1 VFRAL
6 VTDASYKHAVALA
19 RHAKRAIPDLRIVG
33 HDAVHGV
40 LAGSYR
46 CYDRILSEMPLKSAL
61 RDGSFDMVIPVG
73 ATSVLT
79 VAAECP
85 ELAVLPPREGLE
97 ISYDKHRTVDLA
109 NKLEVPAPQTWLVRR
124 VDESANLPVSFPCV
138 VKASREGTGCKT
150 VSYCTNHAALS
161 GAIAELLVVLR
172 GRAGVLIQ
180 EFIQGVGFGF
190 FALMDHGRPVRAFM
204 HQRIREYPPSGGRST
219 AARAYYSPRLKDL
232 GLRLLS
238 ALKWHGVAM
247 VEFKYSES
255 RADFVLMEINGK
267 FWGSLELG
275 LSAGM
280 NFGGD
285 LIRLFRGEALSYS
298 EQYERDWEFYWPLDD
313 DLLTLLKTGALRR
326 IVDYWKPNAHS
337 NLGQSLRG
345 DVIKSLR
352 LASKIAGGLLPF
364 SASRDSNK
372 RGPSELIACEARR
385 RRRCGVSSTSDFNE

>member
-1 VFRAL
+1 VAVFHAL

-19 RHAKRAIPDLRIVG
+19 RHAKRAIPNLRLVG

-46 CYDRILSEMPLKSAL
+46 CYDTILTGMPLKNAL
-61 RDGSFDMVIPVG
+61 RNGTFDMVIPVG

-85 ELAVLPPREGLE
+85 ALAVLPPREQLE
-97 ISYDKHRTVDLA
+97 VSYDKRRTVELA
-109 NKLEVPAPQTWLVRR
+109 SKLEVPVPQTWLVRR
-124 VDESANLPVSFPCV
+124 AEESTNLPVSFPCV

-150 VSYCTNHAALS
+150 VSYCSNHAELS
-161 GAIAELLVVLR
+161 SATAQLLAILR
-172 GRAGVLIQ
+172 GQAEVLIQ
-180 EFIQGVGFGF
+180 EFVNGVGFGF
-190 FALMDHGRPVRAFM
+190 FALMRHGAPLRVFM

-232 GLRLLS
+232 GVRLLS

-275 LSAGM
+275 LSAGV
-280 NFGGD
+280 NFGAD
-285 LIRLFRGEALSYS
+285 LIRLFRGEALFYS
-298 EQYERDWEFYWPLDD
+298 EQYERDCEFYWPLDD

-326 IVDYWKPNAHS
+326 IGDYWKPNAHT
-337 NLGQSLRG
+337 NLGQSLRS

-352 LASKIAGGLLPF
+352 LASKIVGGLLPP
-364 SASRDSNK
+364 SASRDS
-372 RGPSELIACEARR
+372 SERR
-385 RRRCGVSSTSDFNE
+385 TRADGSRSAQAAPLGE

>member
-1 VFRAL
+1 MFRAL

-33 HDAVHGV
+33 HDPVHGV
-40 LAGSYR
+40 LAGSHR
-46 CYDRILSEMPLKSAL
+46 CYDTILTRMPLKSAL

-85 ELAVLPPREGLE
+85 ELAVLPPREELQL
-97 ISYDKHRTVDLA
+97 SYDKRRTVDLA
-109 NKLEVPAPQTWLVRR
+109 NKLKVPAPQTWLVRR
-124 VDESANLPVSFPCV
+124 AEESANLLVSFPCV

-150 VSYCTNHAALS
+150 VSYCTTHAELS
-161 GAIAELLVVLR
+161 DAIAQLLVSLR
-172 GRAGVLIQ
+172 GQAEVLIQ
-180 EFIQGVGFGF
+180 EFIQGTGFGF
-190 FALMDHGRPVRAFM
+190 FALMDHGAPLRVFM

-238 ALKWHGVAM
+238 ALNWHGVAM

-280 NFGGD
+280 NFGAD

-313 DLLTLLKTGALRR
+313 DLLTLLRTGALRR
-326 IVDYWKPNAHS
+326 IADYWKPNAHT
-337 NLGQSLRG
+337 NLGQSLRS

-352 LASKIAGGLLPF
+352 LASKLAGGLLPS
-364 SASRDSNK
+364 SASRDSSK
-372 RGPSELIACEARR
+372 GPERADRVRSPQASPLSE
-385 RRRCGVSSTSDFNE
+385 